1 MGTRHGARRAG
12 TARHRLKQNI
22 CEGFCFG
29 AIRCIL
35 EGLGGGSIVKF
46 CVLASGSSGN
56 AALLATDKTR
66 ILVDAGLSMKELA
79 KRLASIGESLESL
92 NAILISHEHSD
103 HVSGLPVLARNKKIG
118 PTIYMTRLTAPA
130 IDWGEC
136 QPRLEP
142 FQAGS
147 KLRIGDIDVESFG
160 IPHDAIDPVGFAFEA
175 QGVRIGV
182 VTDLGYIPESIKF
195 HLRRTD
201 LLLLE
206 ANHDLDML
214 KVGPYP
220 WSVKQRVMSRVG
232 HLSNHV
238 MAEFLANDL
247 DSCTH
252 NLVLGHLSEQN
263 NHPAIVHMFAI
274 QALEKRRLAARLS
287 VASQKAPT
295 EVFSF

>member
-1 MGTRHGARRAG
+1 MFPLVSLYSEESGEAA
-12 TARHRLKQNI
+12 
-22 CEGFCFG
+22 
-29 AIRCIL
+29 
-35 EGLGGGSIVKF
+35 IVKF

-56 AALLATDKTR
+56 AAFLATDKTR
-66 ILVDAGLSMKELA
+66 ILVDAGLSMKELG
-79 KRLASIGESLESL
+79 KRLASIGEDLE
-92 NAILISHEHSD
+92 NIDAILVTHEHTD
-103 HVSGLPVLARNKKIG
+103 HVSGLPVLARNRKIRAA
-118 PTIYMTRLTAPA
+118 IYMTRLTAPV
-130 IDWGEC
+130 IDWGESP
-136 QPRLEP
+136 PRLER
-142 FQAGS
+142 FQAGAR
-147 KLRIGDIDVESFG
+147 LRIGDIDVASFG

-175 QGVRIGV
+175 RGVRIGV

-238 MAEFLANDL
+238 MAEFLAEDL
-247 DSCTH
+247 DSSTH

-263 NHPAIVHMFAI
+263 NHPAIVDMFAS
-274 QALEKRRLAARLS
+274 QALAMRGLRTRLVIAT
-287 VASQKAPT
+287 QNAPT
-295 EVFSF
+295 EVFQF